1 MPSRYL
7 NQKILK
13 RKIIIKI
20 LTVESLLD
28 VIILTDDKS
37 DSSLRIFNVG
47 ELVEVSLPLEQSIDS
62 LGVSVVRSVV
72 QSSPLSVVQGHD
84 VGVLLQKELDAL
96 ETALPASQVQ
106 RGALL
111 LISRLL
117 VGSAC
122 QQRLANIYVVVQGC
136 EVQRGL
142 KLV

>member
-62 LGVSVVRSVV
+62 LVVSFVRSVV

-84 VGVLLQKELDAL
+84 VGVLLQKQLDAL
-96 ETALPASQVQ
+96 ETALPASQV
-106 RGALL
+106 
-111 LISRLL
+111 
-117 VGSAC
+117 
-122 QQRLANIYVVVQGC
+122 
-136 EVQRGL
+136 
-142 KLV
+142 